1 MSPCGG
7 ACKTLN
13 GGAVSLSPCFTS
25 HFDFKCIQASGIQ
38 IKKEKSNS
46 LPNTLRRPYFLR
58 VHVFKG
64 LNV

>member
-1 MSPCGG
+1 MCHLVGG

-38 IKKEKSNS
+38 IKKEKSTAFLTLLDALISFAFMS
-46 LPNTLRRPYFLR
+46 LRA
-58 VHVFKG
+58 
-64 LNV
+64 